1 MKWNEKTV
9 FYKTVDVVMI
19 LSAVAFL
26 ILAVL
31 NVMDVAIHES
41 VSKFCF
47 SVTWLCMGV
56 SHWKTNRTLAII
68 YCVLSAVWFLLA
80 LILLL

>member
-9 FYKTVDVVMI
+9 FYKTVDIVMV
-19 LSAVAFL
+19 LSAIAFL
-26 ILAVL
+26 ALTIL

-41 VSKFCF
+41 LSNFCF

-56 SHWKTNRTLAII
+56 SYWKINRTLTTI
-68 YCVLSAVWFLLA
+68 YCGLSAVWLLLA
-80 LILLL
+80 LIHLF